1 MNAPLAKA
9 KPTAKTISP
18 LKDAE
23 RLRSALAK
31 VDAREQVY
39 VSNAAVRY
47 QAERNALMEAA
58 SPEVLR
64 ILEAAKSVVA
74 G

>member
-9 KPTAKTISP
+9 KSVAKTISP
-18 LKDAE
+18 LKEAE

-31 VDAREQVY
+31 VDAREHVY
-39 VSNAAVRY
+39 VSNAATRY
-47 QAERNALMEAA
+47 QAERNALIAAASPAALRVLEAA
-58 SPEVLR
+58 S
-64 ILEAAKSVVA
+64 SVVE